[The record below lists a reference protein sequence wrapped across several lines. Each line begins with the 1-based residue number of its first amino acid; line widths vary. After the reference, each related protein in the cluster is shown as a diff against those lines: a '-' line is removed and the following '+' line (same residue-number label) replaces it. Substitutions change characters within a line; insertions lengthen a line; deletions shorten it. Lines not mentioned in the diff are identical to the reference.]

1 MSGFVKPTRKVVN
14 IEDAFGE
21 LIGKKL
27 IKDLHDNEEICPV
40 CHGTGLRIED
50 NPYGLSDDPD
60 KRAGQFPYKHQSIRF
75 CPNCYNGVVRFCPDC
90 GKQIPRCRTLCDC
103 DAVVQRRQQEENRK
117 VAPMR
122 RWTRI
127 LSVAA
132 ALVFVVGGTLLT
144 KDSLSPAR
152 TSAPQSPAE
161 SYDYVYDTY
170 TSDVG
175 YSEEAG
181 SGVRTMMVGAAND
194 AMPEAASAKSAAAE
208 DKKIIRNVSLTI
220 KTSAYDDSM
229 ASLTALLS
237 QYGGYLESSSEYT
250 NNRDLRTA
258 SLTLRIPA
266 DSLDAFL
273 SNTGEL
279 GRITSRNM
287 SSTDVT
293 ASYQDT
299 AARLENQ
306 KLLLAR
312 LQALTDTAGD
322 LSDLLALETQL
333 ADTQYNIEQLESAL
347 ADTDQQVNDATV
359 RVTLNEEAQP
369 DLRDETVSLGERIRG
384 ALSTG
389 WNAFVSFLQD
399 CVVFLTAALPFIAI
413 VAVMAI
419 VIIIIRKAKKR
430 K

>member
-1 MSGFVKPTRKVVN
+1 MNREPHFDENEVLRQCMSPLNEEVPDMPENFHAQWTALVK
-14 IEDAFGE
+14 EDAM
-21 LIGKKL
+21 K
-27 IKDLHDNEEICPV
+27 
-40 CHGTGLRIED
+40 
-50 NPYGLSDDPD
+50 
-60 KRAGQFPYKHQSIRF
+60 
-75 CPNCYNGVVRFCPDC
+75 
-90 GKQIPRCRTLCDC
+90 
-103 DAVVQRRQQEENRK
+103 QEETRK

-152 TSAPQSPAE
+152 TSAPQSLAD
-161 SYDYVYDTY
+161 SYDYDYDTY

-181 SGVRTMMVGAAND
+181 SGVRTMMSGAAND
-194 AMPEAASAKSAAAE
+194 AMPEAASAKSASAKSAIAE

-237 QYGGYLESSSEYT
+237 QYSGYLESSSEYT
-250 NNRDLRTA
+250 NNRNLRTA

-293 ASYQDT
+293 ANYQDT

-419 VIIIIRKAKKR
+419 VIIIVRKAKKR

>member
-1 MSGFVKPTRKVVN
+1 MNREPNFDENEVLRQCMSSLNEEVPEMPENFHAQWTALVK
-14 IEDAFGE
+14 EDAM
-21 LIGKKL
+21 K
-27 IKDLHDNEEICPV
+27 
-40 CHGTGLRIED
+40 
-50 NPYGLSDDPD
+50 
-60 KRAGQFPYKHQSIRF
+60 
-75 CPNCYNGVVRFCPDC
+75 
-90 GKQIPRCRTLCDC
+90 
-103 DAVVQRRQQEENRK
+103 QEETRK

-144 KDSLSPAR
+144 KDTLSPAR
-152 TSAPQSPAE
+152 TASPQSV
-161 SYDYVYDTY
+161 SDDYDYATY
-170 TSDVG
+170 SDDESG
-175 YSEEAG
+175 Y
-181 SGVRTMMVGAAND
+181 GVRTMMYSAAND
-194 AMPEAASAKSAAAE
+194 AVPEAASAKSAVTD

-220 KTSAYDDSM
+220 KTSAYDESM
-229 ASLTALLS
+229 DSLTALMN

-250 NNRDLRTA
+250 NGRDLRTA

-273 SNTGEL
+273 DGTGEL

-322 LSDLLALETQL
+322 LADLLALETQL
-333 ADTQYNIEQLESAL
+333 ADTQYTIEQLESSL
-347 ADTDQQVNDATV
+347 ADTDQQVSDATV

-369 DLRDETVSLGERIRG
+369 DLRDETVSLGERIKG

-413 VAVMAI
+413 VAVIAI
-419 VIIIIRKAKKR
+419 VVVIIRKAKKR

>member
-1 MSGFVKPTRKVVN
+1 MNREPHFDENEVLRQCMSPLNEEVPDMPENFHAQWTALVK
-14 IEDAFGE
+14 EDAM
-21 LIGKKL
+21 K
-27 IKDLHDNEEICPV
+27 
-40 CHGTGLRIED
+40 
-50 NPYGLSDDPD
+50 
-60 KRAGQFPYKHQSIRF
+60 
-75 CPNCYNGVVRFCPDC
+75 
-90 GKQIPRCRTLCDC
+90 
-103 DAVVQRRQQEENRK
+103 QEETRK

-152 TSAPQSPAE
+152 TSAPQSLAD
-161 SYDYVYDTY
+161 SYDYDYDTY

-181 SGVRTMMVGAAND
+181 S
-194 AMPEAASAKSAAAE
+194 AKSAIAE

-237 QYGGYLESSSEYT
+237 QYSGYLESSSEYT
-250 NNRDLRTA
+250 NNRNLRTA

-293 ASYQDT
+293 ANYQDT

-369 DLRDETVSLGERIRG
+369 DLRDETVSLGDRIKG

>member
-1 MSGFVKPTRKVVN
+1 MNREPHFDENEVLRQCMSTLNEEVPDMPENFHAQWTALVK
-14 IEDAFGE
+14 EDAM
-21 LIGKKL
+21 K
-27 IKDLHDNEEICPV
+27 
-40 CHGTGLRIED
+40 
-50 NPYGLSDDPD
+50 
-60 KRAGQFPYKHQSIRF
+60 
-75 CPNCYNGVVRFCPDC
+75 
-90 GKQIPRCRTLCDC
+90 
-103 DAVVQRRQQEENRK
+103 QEETRK

-152 TSAPQSPAE
+152 PSAPQSLAD
-161 SYDYVYDTY
+161 SYDYDYDTY

-181 SGVRTMMVGAAND
+181 SGVRTMMIGAAND
-194 AMPEAASAKSAAAE
+194 AMPEAASAKSAIAE

-237 QYGGYLESSSEYT
+237 QYSGYLESSSEYT
-250 NNRDLRTA
+250 NNRNLRTA

-293 ASYQDT
+293 ANYQDT
-299 AARLENQ
+299 AA
-306 KLLLAR
+306 
-312 LQALTDTAGD
+312 QALTDTAGD

-369 DLRDETVSLGERIRG
+369 DLRDETVSLGDRIKG

>member
-1 MSGFVKPTRKVVN
+1 MNREPHFDENEVLRQCMSPLNEEVPDMPENFHAQWTALVK
-14 IEDAFGE
+14 EDAM
-21 LIGKKL
+21 K
-27 IKDLHDNEEICPV
+27 
-40 CHGTGLRIED
+40 
-50 NPYGLSDDPD
+50 
-60 KRAGQFPYKHQSIRF
+60 
-75 CPNCYNGVVRFCPDC
+75 
-90 GKQIPRCRTLCDC
+90 
-103 DAVVQRRQQEENRK
+103 QEETRK

-152 TSAPQSPAE
+152 TSAPQSLAD
-161 SYDYVYDTY
+161 SYDYDYDTY

-194 AMPEAASAKSAAAE
+194 AMPEAASAKSASAKSASAKSAVAE

-293 ASYQDT
+293 ANYQDT

-333 ADTQYNIEQLESAL
+333 ADTQYTIEQLESAL

>member
-1 MSGFVKPTRKVVN
+1 
-14 IEDAFGE
+14 
-21 LIGKKL
+21 
-27 IKDLHDNEEICPV
+27 
-40 CHGTGLRIED
+40 
-50 NPYGLSDDPD
+50 
-60 KRAGQFPYKHQSIRF
+60 
-75 CPNCYNGVVRFCPDC
+75 
-90 GKQIPRCRTLCDC
+90 
-103 DAVVQRRQQEENRK
+103 
-117 VAPMR
+117 
-122 RWTRI
+122 
-127 LSVAA
+127 
-132 ALVFVVGGTLLT
+132 
-144 KDSLSPAR
+144 
-152 TSAPQSPAE
+152 
-161 SYDYVYDTY
+161 
-170 TSDVG
+170 
-175 YSEEAG
+175 
-181 SGVRTMMVGAAND
+181 MMVGAAND

-369 DLRDETVSLGERIRG
+369 DLRDETVSLGDRIRG

>member
-1 MSGFVKPTRKVVN
+1 
-14 IEDAFGE
+14 
-21 LIGKKL
+21 
-27 IKDLHDNEEICPV
+27 
-40 CHGTGLRIED
+40 
-50 NPYGLSDDPD
+50 
-60 KRAGQFPYKHQSIRF
+60 
-75 CPNCYNGVVRFCPDC
+75 
-90 GKQIPRCRTLCDC
+90 
-103 DAVVQRRQQEENRK
+103 
-117 VAPMR
+117 MR

-152 TSAPQSPAE
+152 TSAPQSLAD
-161 SYDYVYDTY
+161 SYDYDYDTY

-181 SGVRTMMVGAAND
+181 SGGRTMMVGAAND
-194 AMPEAASAKSAAAE
+194 AMPEAASAKSAVAE

-237 QYGGYLESSSEYT
+237 QYSGYLESSSEYT

-333 ADTQYNIEQLESAL
+333 ADTQYNI
-347 ADTDQQVNDATV
+347 DQQVNDATV

-369 DLRDETVSLGERIRG
+369 DLRDETVSLGDRIKG

-419 VIIIIRKAKKR
+419 VIIIVRKAKKR

>member
-1 MSGFVKPTRKVVN
+1 MNREPHFDENEVLRQCMSPLNEEVPDMPENFHAQWTALVK
-14 IEDAFGE
+14 EDAM
-21 LIGKKL
+21 K
-27 IKDLHDNEEICPV
+27 
-40 CHGTGLRIED
+40 
-50 NPYGLSDDPD
+50 
-60 KRAGQFPYKHQSIRF
+60 
-75 CPNCYNGVVRFCPDC
+75 
-90 GKQIPRCRTLCDC
+90 
-103 DAVVQRRQQEENRK
+103 QEETRK

-152 TSAPQSPAE
+152 TSAPQSPARTSAPQSPARTSALQSPAE
-161 SYDYVYDTY
+161 NYNYVYDTY

-194 AMPEAASAKSAAAE
+194 AMPEAASAKSAVAA

-220 KTSAYDDSM
+220 KTSAYDNSM

-279 GRITSRNM
+279 GRVTSRNM

-293 ASYQDT
+293 ANYQDT

>member
-1 MSGFVKPTRKVVN
+1 MNREPHFDENEVLRQCMSSLNEEVPDMPENFHAQWTALVKEDAMKQEETRK
-14 IEDAFGE
+14 I
-21 LIGKKL
+21 
-27 IKDLHDNEEICPV
+27 
-40 CHGTGLRIED
+40 
-50 NPYGLSDDPD
+50 
-60 KRAGQFPYKHQSIRF
+60 
-75 CPNCYNGVVRFCPDC
+75 
-90 GKQIPRCRTLCDC
+90 
-103 DAVVQRRQQEENRK
+103 
-117 VAPMR
+117 APMR

-152 TSAPQSPAE
+152 TSAPQSLAD
-161 SYDYVYDTY
+161 SYDYDYDTY

-194 AMPEAASAKSAAAE
+194 AMPEAASAKSAVAE

-333 ADTQYNIEQLESAL
+333 ADTQYNIEQLESAV
-347 ADTDQQVNDATV
+347 ADTDQQERGSAAGSARRNGVAGRAHPRRIVHRLECLRVVPAGLRGVPDGGAAVYRDCRRDGDCHHHHPQGKEAEMIFFPVPAFAGAGIFFAYATFIPANDGHS
-359 RVTLNEEAQP
+359 R
-369 DLRDETVSLGERIRG
+369 R
-384 ALSTG
+384 
-389 WNAFVSFLQD
+389 FLVY
-399 CVVFLTAALPFIAI
+399 CV
-413 VAVMAI
+413 
-419 VIIIIRKAKKR
+419 
-430 K
+430 

>member
-1 MSGFVKPTRKVVN
+1 MNREPHFDENEVLRQCMSPLNEEVPDMPENFHAQWTALVK
-14 IEDAFGE
+14 EDAM
-21 LIGKKL
+21 K
-27 IKDLHDNEEICPV
+27 
-40 CHGTGLRIED
+40 
-50 NPYGLSDDPD
+50 
-60 KRAGQFPYKHQSIRF
+60 
-75 CPNCYNGVVRFCPDC
+75 
-90 GKQIPRCRTLCDC
+90 
-103 DAVVQRRQQEENRK
+103 QEETRK

-152 TSAPQSPAE
+152 TSAPQSPADSPAD
-161 SYDYVYDTY
+161 SYDYYNDDTY
-170 TSDVG
+170 ANDVI
-175 YSEEAG
+175 YEDEAG
-181 SGVRTMMVGAAND
+181 SSPRTMYSMAND
-194 AMPEAASAKSAAAE
+194 AMPETASAKSAAAE

-229 ASLTALLS
+229 ASLTALLA
-237 QYGGYLESSSEYT
+237 QYSGYLQSSSEYT

-369 DLRDETVSLGERIRG
+369 DLRDETVSLGDRIRG

-413 VAVMAI
+413 VAVMAA
-419 VIIIIRKAKKR
+419 VVIIIRKAKKR

>member
-1 MSGFVKPTRKVVN
+1 MNREPHFDENEVLRQCMSPLNEEVPDMPENFHAQWTALVK
-14 IEDAFGE
+14 EDAM
-21 LIGKKL
+21 K
-27 IKDLHDNEEICPV
+27 
-40 CHGTGLRIED
+40 
-50 NPYGLSDDPD
+50 
-60 KRAGQFPYKHQSIRF
+60 
-75 CPNCYNGVVRFCPDC
+75 
-90 GKQIPRCRTLCDC
+90 
-103 DAVVQRRQQEENRK
+103 QEETRK

-152 TSAPQSPAE
+152 TRSPQSPAD
-161 SYDYVYDTY
+161 SYDYYNDDTY
-170 TSDVG
+170 ANDVI
-175 YSEEAG
+175 YEDEAG
-181 SGVRTMMVGAAND
+181 SSPRTMYSMASG

-237 QYGGYLESSSEYT
+237 QYSGYLESSSEYT
-250 NNRDLRTA
+250 NSRDLRTA

-293 ASYQDT
+293 ANYQDT

-359 RVTLNEEAQP
+359 HVTLNEEAQP
-369 DLRDETVSLGERIRG
+369 DLRDETVSLGDRIKG

-419 VIIIIRKAKKR
+419 VIIIIRKAKK
-430 K
+430 KK

>member
-1 MSGFVKPTRKVVN
+1 MNHEPHFDENEVLRQCMSPLNEEVPDMPENFHAQWTALVK
-14 IEDAFGE
+14 EDAM
-21 LIGKKL
+21 K
-27 IKDLHDNEEICPV
+27 
-40 CHGTGLRIED
+40 
-50 NPYGLSDDPD
+50 
-60 KRAGQFPYKHQSIRF
+60 
-75 CPNCYNGVVRFCPDC
+75 
-90 GKQIPRCRTLCDC
+90 
-103 DAVVQRRQQEENRK
+103 QEETRK

-144 KDSLSPAR
+144 KDSLLPAR
-152 TSAPQSPAE
+152 TSSPQSLAD
-161 SYDYVYDTY
+161 SYDYDYDYDYDTY

-181 SGVRTMMVGAAND
+181 SGARTMLYSTAND
-194 AMPEAASAKSAAAE
+194 AMPETASAKSAVAE

-229 ASLTALLS
+229 ASLTALLA

-250 NNRDLRTA
+250 NSRDLRTA

-273 SNTGEL
+273 DGTGEL

-293 ASYQDT
+293 ANYQDT

-333 ADTQYNIEQLESAL
+333 ADTQYNIEQLESTL

-369 DLRDETVSLGERIRG
+369 DLRDETVSLGDRIKG

>member
-1 MSGFVKPTRKVVN
+1 
-14 IEDAFGE
+14 
-21 LIGKKL
+21 
-27 IKDLHDNEEICPV
+27 
-40 CHGTGLRIED
+40 
-50 NPYGLSDDPD
+50 
-60 KRAGQFPYKHQSIRF
+60 
-75 CPNCYNGVVRFCPDC
+75 
-90 GKQIPRCRTLCDC
+90 
-103 DAVVQRRQQEENRK
+103 
-117 VAPMR
+117 
-122 RWTRI
+122 
-127 LSVAA
+127 
-132 ALVFVVGGTLLT
+132 
-144 KDSLSPAR
+144 
-152 TSAPQSPAE
+152 
-161 SYDYVYDTY
+161 
-170 TSDVG
+170 
-175 YSEEAG
+175 
-181 SGVRTMMVGAAND
+181 MMVGAAND
-194 AMPEAASAKSAAAE
+194 AMPEAASAKSAVAE

-369 DLRDETVSLGERIRG
+369 DLRDETVSLGERIRAHCPPLECLRVVPAGLRGVPDGG
-384 ALSTG
+384 AAVYRDCRRDG
-389 WNAFVSFLQD
+389 DCHHHHPQGEEAEMIFFPVPAFAGAGIFFACATFIPTNDGHSRRFLVY
-399 CVVFLTAALPFIAI
+399 CV
-413 VAVMAI
+413 
-419 VIIIIRKAKKR
+419 
-430 K
+430 

>member
-1 MSGFVKPTRKVVN
+1 MNREPHFDENEVLRQCMSPLNEEVPDMPENFHAQWTALVK
-14 IEDAFGE
+14 EDAM
-21 LIGKKL
+21 K
-27 IKDLHDNEEICPV
+27 
-40 CHGTGLRIED
+40 
-50 NPYGLSDDPD
+50 
-60 KRAGQFPYKHQSIRF
+60 
-75 CPNCYNGVVRFCPDC
+75 
-90 GKQIPRCRTLCDC
+90 
-103 DAVVQRRQQEENRK
+103 QEETRK

-144 KDSLSPAR
+144 KDSLSPA
-152 TSAPQSPAE
+152 E
-161 SYDYVYDTY
+161 SYDYDYDTY

-194 AMPEAASAKSAAAE
+194 AMPEAASAKSAVAE

-293 ASYQDT
+293 ANYQDT
-299 AARLENQ
+299 TARLENQ

-312 LQALTDTAGD
+312 LQALTNTAGD

>member
-1 MSGFVKPTRKVVN
+1 MNREPHFDENEVLRQCMSPLNEEVPDMPENFHAQWTALVK
-14 IEDAFGE
+14 EDAM
-21 LIGKKL
+21 K
-27 IKDLHDNEEICPV
+27 
-40 CHGTGLRIED
+40 
-50 NPYGLSDDPD
+50 
-60 KRAGQFPYKHQSIRF
+60 
-75 CPNCYNGVVRFCPDC
+75 
-90 GKQIPRCRTLCDC
+90 
-103 DAVVQRRQQEENRK
+103 QEETRK

-152 TSAPQSPAE
+152 TSAPQSLAD
-161 SYDYVYDTY
+161 SYDYDYDTY

-194 AMPEAASAKSAAAE
+194 AMPETASAKSAVAE

-322 LSDLLALETQL
+322 F
-333 ADTQYNIEQLESAL
+333 
-347 ADTDQQVNDATV
+347 
-359 RVTLNEEAQP
+359 
-369 DLRDETVSLGERIRG
+369 DEYIVK
-384 ALSTG
+384 
-389 WNAFVSFLQD
+389 
-399 CVVFLTAALPFIAI
+399 TAAYMASISSEAGELEDVTVAGLPMQRMGLKTADDSGEALDVYCYFARVNGRALMITVTSKNGGVGGAAEADEL
-413 VAVMAI
+413 VAKMDFT
-419 VIIIIRKAKKR
+419 K
-430 K
+430 

>member
-1 MSGFVKPTRKVVN
+1 MNREPNFDENEVLRQCMSSLNEEVPEMPESFHAQWTALVK
-14 IEDAFGE
+14 EDAM
-21 LIGKKL
+21 K
-27 IKDLHDNEEICPV
+27 
-40 CHGTGLRIED
+40 
-50 NPYGLSDDPD
+50 
-60 KRAGQFPYKHQSIRF
+60 
-75 CPNCYNGVVRFCPDC
+75 
-90 GKQIPRCRTLCDC
+90 
-103 DAVVQRRQQEENRK
+103 QEETRK

-152 TSAPQSPAE
+152 TSSPQSV
-161 SYDYVYDTY
+161 SDDFDYDYATY
-170 TSDVG
+170 SNDVG
-175 YSEEAG
+175 YADEADY
-181 SGVRTMMVGAAND
+181 GVRTMLYSAAND
-194 AMPEAASAKSAAAE
+194 AMPEAASAKAAVTE
-208 DKKIIRNVSLTI
+208 DKKIIRNVSLTV
-220 KTSAYDDSM
+220 KTSAYDESM
-229 ASLTALLS
+229 DSLTALMN

-250 NNRDLRTA
+250 NGRDLRTA

-273 SNTGEL
+273 DGTGEL

-333 ADTQYNIEQLESAL
+333 ADTQYNIEQLESTL
-347 ADTDQQVNDATV
+347 ADTDQQVSDATV

-369 DLRDETVSLGERIRG
+369 DLRDETVSLGERIKG

-413 VAVMAI
+413 VAGIAI
-419 VIIIIRKAKKR
+419 VVVIIRKAKKR

>member
-1 MSGFVKPTRKVVN
+1 MNREPHFDENEVLRQCMSPLNEEVPDMPENFHAQWTALVK
-14 IEDAFGE
+14 EDAM
-21 LIGKKL
+21 K
-27 IKDLHDNEEICPV
+27 
-40 CHGTGLRIED
+40 
-50 NPYGLSDDPD
+50 
-60 KRAGQFPYKHQSIRF
+60 
-75 CPNCYNGVVRFCPDC
+75 
-90 GKQIPRCRTLCDC
+90 
-103 DAVVQRRQQEENRK
+103 QEETRK

-152 TSAPQSPAE
+152 TSAPQSPADSPAD
-161 SYDYVYDTY
+161 SYDYYNDDTY
-170 TSDVG
+170 ANDVI
-175 YSEEAG
+175 YEDEAG
-181 SGVRTMMVGAAND
+181 SSPRTMYSMAND
-194 AMPEAASAKSAAAE
+194 AMPEAASAKSAVAE

-312 LQALTDTAGD
+312 LQALTNTAGD

-369 DLRDETVSLGERIRG
+369 DLRDETVSLGDRIKG

>member
-1 MSGFVKPTRKVVN
+1 MNREPHFDENEVLRQCMSSLNEEVPDMPENFHAQWTALVK
-14 IEDAFGE
+14 EDAM
-21 LIGKKL
+21 K
-27 IKDLHDNEEICPV
+27 
-40 CHGTGLRIED
+40 
-50 NPYGLSDDPD
+50 
-60 KRAGQFPYKHQSIRF
+60 
-75 CPNCYNGVVRFCPDC
+75 
-90 GKQIPRCRTLCDC
+90 
-103 DAVVQRRQQEENRK
+103 QEETRK

-152 TSAPQSPAE
+152 TSAPQSLAD
-161 SYDYVYDTY
+161 SYDYDYDTY

-175 YSEEAG
+175 YSEEA
-181 SGVRTMMVGAAND
+181 
-194 AMPEAASAKSAAAE
+194 ASAKSAVAE

-333 ADTQYNIEQLESAL
+333 ADTQYNIEQLESTL

-369 DLRDETVSLGERIRG
+369 DLRDETVSLGDRIKG

>member
-1 MSGFVKPTRKVVN
+1 MNREPHFDENEVLRQCMSPLNEEVPDMPENFHAQWTALVK
-14 IEDAFGE
+14 EDAM
-21 LIGKKL
+21 K
-27 IKDLHDNEEICPV
+27 
-40 CHGTGLRIED
+40 
-50 NPYGLSDDPD
+50 
-60 KRAGQFPYKHQSIRF
+60 
-75 CPNCYNGVVRFCPDC
+75 
-90 GKQIPRCRTLCDC
+90 
-103 DAVVQRRQQEENRK
+103 QEETRK

-194 AMPEAASAKSAAAE
+194 AMPEAASAKSAVAE

-306 KLLLAR
+306 KLLLSR
-312 LQALTDTAGD
+312 LHTGMD
-322 LSDLLALETQL
+322 L
-333 ADTQYNIEQLESAL
+333 
-347 ADTDQQVNDATV
+347 DQGKKSG
-359 RVTLNEEAQP
+359 
-369 DLRDETVSLGERIRG
+369 DLRDQTRDKKHMMLIKPMGKPMPDQRMDTLIKQQHFQCAPRCRIPLLYGFYIQPDIFQNHNPRPPQYT
-384 ALSTG
+384 LE
-389 WNAFVSFLQD
+389 F
-399 CVVFLTAALPFIAI
+399 
-413 VAVMAI
+413 
-419 VIIIIRKAKKR
+419 
-430 K
+430 